1 MMCMQ
6 SKGLVKVN
14 NFRRVEAEYETL
26 RQEMDHSMFQEWGKV
41 VGSLCYKVRAEGV
54 QLYGA

>member
-6 SKGLVKVN
+6 SKELVKVN

-26 RQEMDHSMFQEWGKV
+26 RQEMDHSMDHGKLQSKDP
-41 VGSLCYKVRAEGV
+41 GNEG
-54 QLYGA
+54 